1 MSIRSA
7 ISNAANTLI
16 QEQDISYT
24 DLWVSSGLH
33 EKELE
38 SLLEGK
44 PYITIDEIERVF
56 EEVFHTKLS
65 IVTDHDVKGQYQ
77 KDLENCI

>member
-7 ISNAANTLI
+7 MANAANTLI

-24 DLWVSSGLH
+24 DLWVSSGLN